1 MILVTGAT
9 GFIGR
14 HLVARLLAE
23 GKQVRCLVPEQKADN
38 LPWENP
44 PEIVVGNV
52 LDEET
57 LFKAVTGVHVVIHLE
72 NALWWGRVRDLERV
86 ELAGTRNLIAA
97 ARAARVGRIITL
109 SQIGAA
115 PSSAYGIIRV
125 KGMVEE
131 IIRSSGLAFTIIRS
145 GVVFGEDDAFVN
157 HIAMMLQANPVFFL
171 MPGQGE
177 VVLQPLYIDDL
188 IEILVRSLDQ
198 AAVVDTTLE
207 VGGPEYITL
216 EDMIRTVMRVA
227 NLPRI
232 VIPVPPYILR
242 WITAVY
248 SRVLPRALMT
258 TQWLDILA
266 TNRATQLAN
275 TFSYFGVRPRRFED
289 TLITYMRG
297 RGYWRPLLRNTFRRR
312 PRGI

>member
-1 MILVTGAT
+1 
-9 GFIGR
+9 
-14 HLVARLLAE
+14 
-23 GKQVRCLVPEQKADN
+23 
-38 LPWENP
+38 
-44 PEIVVGNV
+44 
-52 LDEET
+52 
-57 LFKAVTGVHVVIHLE
+57 
-72 NALWWGRVRDLERV
+72 
-86 ELAGTRNLIAA
+86 
-97 ARAARVGRIITL
+97 
-109 SQIGAA
+109 
-115 PSSAYGIIRV
+115 
-125 KGMVEE
+125 
-131 IIRSSGLAFTIIRS
+131 
-145 GVVFGEDDAFVN
+145 
-157 HIAMMLQANPVFFL
+157 
-171 MPGQGE
+171 
-177 VVLQPLYIDDL
+177 IDDL

-198 AAVVDTTLE
+198 AEVVDTTLE

-227 NLPRI
+227 SLPRI
-232 VIPVPPYILR
+232 VIPVPPYLLR

-258 TQWLDILA
+258 GQWLDILA